1 MSKKTGTI
9 AIQTFKGI
17 LREQMKITSEQEDEF
32 ENLIDGEWYLYM
44 TDTDESS
51 VHNARKFNIVTEEI
65 KSLALFNE

>member
-1 MSKKTGTI
+1 
-9 AIQTFKGI
+9 
-17 LREQMKITSEQEDEF
+17 MKITSEQEDEF